1 MNIVRIG
8 VAAVGLVAVGAGL
21 VTSLAACPFPTA
33 GVFDAYMSIDGQRR
47 QSEFYTDMRNI
58 VCTAD
63 IRGSDRRPLTTE
75 MLIRQEQ
82 VLDYKTQTAENKN
95 SVLVYVD
102 FSGPGEK
109 VLELKPAERDA
120 GTGQAEGSNEAKPF
134 PAGRFRCEIY
144 VEGELKETLPFNVLF
159 APCPARFI
167 EDGATCGGYYEAN
180 RQCPRGGLGIP
191 TATLPLRHSISRRMC
206 ATLGS
211 CWLCPCGEP
220 AWRM

>member
-8 VAAVGLVAVGAGL
+8 IAAVGLVAVGAGL

-75 MLIRQEQ
+75 VLIRQEQ
-82 VLDYKTQTAENKN
+82 VLDFKTQTAQNVN
-95 SVLVYVD
+95 AVLVYAD

-109 VLELKPAERDA
+109 VLELKPAGRDA

-159 APCPARFI
+159 APCPPRFI

-191 TATLPLRHSISRRMC
+191 NANLPPTNAGTCSC
-206 ATLGS
+206 TGEAGS
-211 CWLCPCGEP
+211 KWVC
-220 AWRM
+220 R